1 MKYKYKQYGT
11 PVSPPLEGLGEALPS
26 SEELGEA
33 SPLLRRGRGRPTIG
47 IFGGSFNP
55 IHNGHIQLARSLR
68 EAAGLDEV
76 WLMVSPQNPLKQ
88 QADLLDDDVRLQLA
102 RQAVGS
108 EQGIIVS
115 DYEFHLPRPSYTWN
129 TLQALERDF
138 PDREFVLMI
147 GGDNWQHFQRW
158 YRADDIIERY
168 PIVVYP
174 RRDSDIGSVPPGV
187 KVVEADLLDISSTD
201 IRRRVRQG
209 KTIAGLVPDTILTA
223 VTEYYA
229 R

>member
-1 MKYKYKQYGT
+1 M
-11 PVSPPLEGLGEALPS
+11 
-26 SEELGEA
+26 A
-33 SPLLRRGRGRPTIG
+33 SPNPSIG

-55 IHNGHIQLARSLR
+55 IHNGHLQLARQLR

-88 QADLLDDDVRLQLA
+88 QTDLLDDDVRLQLA
-102 RQAVGS
+102 RQAVGG
-108 EQGIIVS
+108 EQGIVVS
-115 DYEFHLPRPSYTWN
+115 DYEFRLP
-129 TLQALERDF
+129 F

-158 YRADDIIERY
+158 YRADDIIEHY

-201 IRRRVRQG
+201 IRRRVREG
-209 KTIAGLVPDTILTA
+209 KTIAGMVPDTILTA
-223 VTEYYA
+223 VTAYYA